1 MLLHVLD
8 NITPLVYILVDTA
21 CLAILAGVRYLLAI
35 IAHAIYVCGGAETVV
50 VYGGC
55 KLEKIFVAGL
65 ARNTTL
71 PILLAI

>member
-1 MLLHVLD
+1 MWRCDVVICVLFVILWMVSSSLY
-8 NITPLVYILVDTA
+8 NTQIEVYLRH
-21 CLAILAGVRYLLAI
+21 C
-35 IAHAIYVCGGAETVV
+35 YVCGGAETVV